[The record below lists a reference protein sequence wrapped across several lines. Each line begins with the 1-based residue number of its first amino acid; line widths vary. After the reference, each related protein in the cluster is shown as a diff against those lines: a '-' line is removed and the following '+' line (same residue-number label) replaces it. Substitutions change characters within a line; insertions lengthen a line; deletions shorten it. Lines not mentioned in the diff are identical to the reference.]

1 MENLET
7 FLKNEEKEYKKIVL
21 EKSTSWLGIEYHS
34 FNLAIKENVQR
45 LNDAYQNYISKDT
58 EKTTFERKINQQNLF
73 INHWQKMIEIVV
85 EELLKRS

>member
-21 EKSTSWLGIEYHS
+21 EKSTSWLETEYHS
-34 FNLAIKENVQR
+34 FNLAINENVQR

>member
-1 MENLET
+1 MENLKT
-7 FLKNEEKEYKKIVL
+7 FLKNEEREYKKIVL
-21 EKSTSWLGIEYHS
+21 EKSTSWLKTEYHS

-73 INHWQKMIEIVV
+73 IIHWQKMIEIVV

>member
-21 EKSTSWLGIEYHS
+21 EKSTSWLETEYRS

-58 EKTTFERKINQQNLF
+58 EKTTFEHKINQQNLF

-85 EELLKRS
+85 EELVKRS